1 MKIGLTMKNKLGFI
15 DDNITRPID
24 ELLQSWIH
32 TKSVLIFKKD
42 INSRADL
49 EYIKF
54 PHVVLLAHV
63 DSTLVEQSMTSMPT
77 SKLYVM
83 TFLVG
88 QNEAFNSIGTQLLL
102 MEPEATISMN
112 ISSIIQE
119 IEQRAIPTS

>member
-1 MKIGLTMKNKLGFI
+1 
-15 DDNITRPID
+15 
-24 ELLQSWIH
+24 
-32 TKSVLIFKKD
+32 
-42 INSRADL
+42 
-49 EYIKF
+49 
-54 PHVVLLAHV
+54 
-63 DSTLVEQSMTSMPT
+63 MTSMPT

-119 IEQRAIPTS
+119 IEQRVIPKS